1 MTSFVRC
8 LHSELTDLYIVGVF
22 FYAMNLLKHPLFQIN
37 VMLIGFFIFVEA
49 MHVNYH
55 RGLTQCEE
63 SVIIQEL
70 DATLGVTE

>member
-49 MHVNYH
+49 MHVNYL
-55 RGLTQCEE
+55 RGLTQWEE

>member
-22 FYAMNLLKHPLFQIN
+22 FYVVKYLTHPLTVCNPII
-37 VMLIGFFIFVEA
+37 VGSLVFIET

-55 RGLTQCEE
+55 RGLTTCEE
-63 SVIIQEL
+63 SVTIQEL